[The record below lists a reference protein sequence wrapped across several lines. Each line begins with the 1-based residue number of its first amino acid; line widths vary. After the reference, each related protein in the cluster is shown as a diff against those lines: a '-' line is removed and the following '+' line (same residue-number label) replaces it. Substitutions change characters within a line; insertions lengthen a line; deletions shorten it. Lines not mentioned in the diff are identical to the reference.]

1 MSGELSHGDKAGFL
15 AQILVVDD
23 DPFILEFLG
32 AILSGHNFVPI
43 LEFSFED
50 ALVQIRSKP
59 INLVITD
66 LFMPGMGG
74 IEGIKILK
82 SDFPEIKILAM
93 SGGWAGIPAEDAV
106 EAARKIGAD
115 AALIK
120 PLKEDYLDIALT
132 DLGFI

>member
-50 ALVQIRSKP
+50 VSEMEMVSYQFSGQI
-59 INLVITD
+59 
-66 LFMPGMGG
+66 
-74 IEGIKILK
+74 K
-82 SDFPEIKILAM
+82 SAKQLE
-93 SGGWAGIPAEDAV
+93 
-106 EAARKIGAD
+106 
-115 AALIK
+115 
-120 PLKEDYLDIALT
+120 
-132 DLGFI
+132 